1 MRPHKAHLRR
11 FGNQADI
18 PDEKPSDERALRG
31 CNRWTILSGQA
42 QRSSPI
48 AAPPP
53 NGAPADSVPNNS
65 PLLAVL
71 ESLHRSGK
79 KPLELE
85 WLFFLMAV
93 SIWATKQLTEH
104 LFLTNPEADQDFAA

>member
-1 MRPHKAHLRR
+1 MDHLYLGKR
-11 FGNQADI
+11 NA
-18 PDEKPSDERALRG
+18 A
-31 CNRWTILSGQA
+31 A
-42 QRSSPI
+42 QSLL
-48 AAPPP
+48 PP